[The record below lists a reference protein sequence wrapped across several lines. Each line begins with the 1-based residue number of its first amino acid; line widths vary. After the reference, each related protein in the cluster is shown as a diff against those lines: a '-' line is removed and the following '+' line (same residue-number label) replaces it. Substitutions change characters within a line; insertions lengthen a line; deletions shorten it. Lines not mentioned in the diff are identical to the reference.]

1 MSDAVTQ
8 VGNETIWRTCAWS
21 PPGCHPVG
29 CGLLVHVEDGKVTK
43 VEGDPDHPVTRGAL
57 CTRCLALPEY
67 MYHPDRVIYPMKRA
81 REDRGLDKWE
91 RVSWDEAID
100 IIVTNAKEISEKY
113 GPETI
118 AVFGGTGRE
127 GNDYYSTYAN
137 CIFGTPNAVYAQPGW
152 SCYGP
157 RASITAFMM
166 GGGYPEID
174 YAQKCAD
181 RYDDPRFVAP
191 GVIVLWGKEPLR
203 SNPDGMFG
211 HSIVEMMQRFG
222 TKIIMVDPRMTWLGT
237 RAEYV
242 LQVRPGTDTAM
253 AMAWIN
259 LIASEDLYDHDFV
272 EKWTYGFDELV
283 EACKDMTPE
292 KAAEICGVD
301 AEDIRNAARLY
312 ATTHPSSLCWG
323 LAVDQNPNGVQ
334 LGQCLLALMSITG
347 DLDAPGGTTL
357 GAGDVHAQNAA
368 RDDSVGGSTDS
379 RDSDDYADRLDESE
393 SYPNQ
398 MEIAITYAYKYGLMT
413 KERYAKKI
421 GVDKYPAIGAIMW
434 TVAPDEFLK
443 ALETGVPYQMHMA
456 MIQSSNPVGS
466 AISGEPQRWHNALKK
481 LDFNFTTDLFMNPT
495 IMSCCDVFLPL
506 ATTVEHNAIVVPHY
520 SMNMSFFGAERKCV
534 QVGECKS
541 EMEIMLLLGKRMFPQ
556 YWDQFDDEI
565 DYLKSKSGKLD
576 WDALCDKVVE
586 TNVEDYYKYK
596 SGQLR
601 PDHQPGFPTQTGR
614 VELYSY
620 TYEAFGESPVPFYE
634 EPAYGPV
641 STPELM
647 KDYPFVLTTGARR
660 QEFFHSEHKQVPSLR
675 KITPWP
681 EVDINPADAKELGIE
696 EGDWVEMASPYG
708 ICRQRARVTPTI
720 KKGVLHAMHGWSYPE
735 ESGEEPNL
743 FGNWRSNVNCLMPNS
758 VNGRLGFGD
767 TFKCMICSAKKVDGP
782 GFVPSPGEDE
792 VFVEPSRRTPAE
804 TVGQIWRP
812 ATAPEY
818 APGA

>member
-43 VEGDPDHPVTRGAL
+43 VEGDPEHPITHGAL

-67 MYHPDRVIYPMKRA
+67 MYHPDRIIYPMKRA

-91 RVSWDEAID
+91 RISWDEAID
-100 IIVTNAKEISEKY
+100 IIVTNAKEVSEKY

-191 GVIVLWGKEPLR
+191 GVIVLWGKEPLK

-211 HSIVEMMQRFG
+211 HAIVEMMQRFG

-312 ATTHPSSLCWG
+312 ATTHPSSLC
-323 LAVDQNPNGVQ
+323 
-334 LGQCLLALMSITG
+334 
-347 DLDAPGGTTL
+347 
-357 GAGDVHAQNAA
+357 
-368 RDDSVGGSTDS
+368 
-379 RDSDDYADRLDESE
+379 
-393 SYPNQ
+393 
-398 MEIAITYAYKYGLMT
+398 
-413 KERYAKKI
+413 
-421 GVDKYPAIGAIMW
+421 
-434 TVAPDEFLK
+434 
-443 ALETGVPYQMHMA
+443 
-456 MIQSSNPVGS
+456 
-466 AISGEPQRWHNALKK
+466 
-481 LDFNFTTDLFMNPT
+481 
-495 IMSCCDVFLPL
+495 
-506 ATTVEHNAIVVPHY
+506 
-520 SMNMSFFGAERKCV
+520 
-534 QVGECKS
+534 
-541 EMEIMLLLGKRMFPQ
+541 
-556 YWDQFDDEI
+556 
-565 DYLKSKSGKLD
+565 
-576 WDALCDKVVE
+576 
-586 TNVEDYYKYK
+586 
-596 SGQLR
+596 
-601 PDHQPGFPTQTGR
+601 
-614 VELYSY
+614 
-620 TYEAFGESPVPFYE
+620 
-634 EPAYGPV
+634 
-641 STPELM
+641 
-647 KDYPFVLTTGARR
+647 
-660 QEFFHSEHKQVPSLR
+660 
-675 KITPWP
+675 
-681 EVDINPADAKELGIE
+681 
-696 EGDWVEMASPYG
+696 
-708 ICRQRARVTPTI
+708 
-720 KKGVLHAMHGWSYPE
+720 
-735 ESGEEPNL
+735 
-743 FGNWRSNVNCLMPNS
+743 
-758 VNGRLGFGD
+758 
-767 TFKCMICSAKKVDGP
+767 
-782 GFVPSPGEDE
+782 
-792 VFVEPSRRTPAE
+792 
-804 TVGQIWRP
+804 
-812 ATAPEY
+812 
-818 APGA
+818 